1 MVGSGSGGGGAIVDV
16 VACNY
21 KVNHTTCTAS
31 IIVNI
36 NDSVGSF
43 LSCAVFLG
51 WLPSYSETIGG
62 RVRWRVEGTVYCNK
76 EGQRCV
82 CMVCDVLV

>member
-1 MVGSGSGGGGAIVDV
+1 MVV
-16 VACNY
+16 VAVAPSLMSLPAII
-21 KVNHTTCTAS
+21 KLIIRLAQPVL
-31 IIVNI
+31 IVNI

-62 RVRWRVEGTVYCNK
+62 RVRWRVEGTAVYCNK